1 MQTVPTIDLPGTEPR
16 EPLRPLL
23 TGMSLAA
30 LTAFVE
36 EIGEPTYRARQ
47 IYEWLYAGRAASF
60 DEMTSL
66 GKALRARLSE
76 RASLRSLSLL
86 DTQHSADGTVKFLW
100 RTHDGY
106 NIESVLIPSEA
117 RDDQDEP
124 KRRTLCISTQ
134 VGCPLDCKFC
144 ATASMR
150 LKRNLTAG
158 EIVEQFLGVERFIGS
173 TAEENAG
180 ATDANAS
187 LGTDEKGAVDDRT
200 RNDGGRLT
208 ESPITNIVYM
218 GMGEPM
224 LNYDQVFGSV
234 AIFTDPDNNLVSA
247 RHITVSTS
255 GLPDGIRRMA
265 DEGQRVK
272 LALSLHALTNG
283 QRSRLMPINR
293 RYSLN
298 DVMDAIEHYYR
309 RTRQPVTYEYI
320 LFDGWNDTEADVR
333 RLARIT
339 RRVPS
344 KVNVIPF
351 HPIEFTGPTGISAEL
366 RPAPREKFD
375 AFIAALRDAGV
386 TVMVRSSSGQ
396 DIDAACG
403 QLAVKHGAEKL

>member
-1 MQTVPTIDLPGTEPR
+1 MQTVPTINLPVAEPR
-16 EPLRPLL
+16 EPLRPML
-23 TGMSLAA
+23 TGMSLGA
-30 LTAFVE
+30 LAAFVE
-36 EIGEPTYRARQ
+36 EIGEPAYRARQ

-76 RASLRSLSLL
+76 RARLRSLSLL

-158 EIVEQFLGVERFIGS
+158 EILEQFLGVERFIGTTGEDAADATAS
-173 TAEENAG
+173 T
-180 ATDANAS
+180 
-187 LGTDEKGAVDDRT
+187 GTEEKGAVDDRP
-200 RNDGGRLT
+200 RNDGGRPT

-234 AIFTDPDNNLVSA
+234 AIFTDPDNRLVSA

-293 RYSLN
+293 RYGLN
-298 DVMDAIEHYYR
+298 DVMDAIEYYYR

-351 HPIEFTGPTGISAEL
+351 HPIEFTSPTGISAEL

-403 QLAVKHGAEKL
+403 QLAVKHGAESL